1 MRTLTLLLALTMI
14 AMLAACLT
22 TAGCSDTEE
31 EATLSSSGAGGPQ
44 PLELPVPDEEP
55 AGDGADTDSEDTAD
69 ETSGDGETADGETGE
84 EPEDTAADVT
94 EDEGEVVTTDSGLQY
109 IVLEEGDGEVAEAGD
124 TVAVHY
130 TGTLKSTG
138 AKFDSSLDRGEPIV
152 FPLGAG
158 AVIAGWDEGIA
169 GMKVGEK
176 RKLIIPSDLAYG
188 SMGSPPAIP
197 PNADLVFETELVE
210 VR

>member
-1 MRTLTLLLALTMI
+1 MI

-22 TAGCSDTEE
+22 TAGCSETEE
-31 EATLSSSGAGGPQ
+31 EPTALSSAAGGPQ

-69 ETSGDGETADGETGE
+69 ETSGDGETAE
-84 EPEDTAADVT
+84 EPEDTAADGT
-94 EDEGEVVTTDSGLQY
+94 EDEGEVITTDTGLQY
-109 IVLEEGDGEVAEAGD
+109 IILEEGEGEVAEPGD

-169 GMKVGEK
+169 GMKAGEK

-188 SMGSPPAIP
+188 SMGSPPVIP